1 MSRDDPITPKELA
14 DAIRKLRDDGK
25 GHVLQRL
32 ADELDPPPQLPSL
45 VGLGGLIKEEFLR
58 KYLPPNAYVGADW
71 SIARR
76 MAAEILMLRERMQKA
91 RTDTAASV
99 NTHHLRAIIERLLEG
114 YA

>member
-1 MSRDDPITPKELA
+1 MSRDDPITRKDLA
-14 DAIRKLRDDGK
+14 DAIRRLRDDGK

-76 MAAEILMLRERMQKA
+76 MAAEILMLREEKKHWEEKTRKA
-91 RTDTAASV
+91 
-99 NTHHLRAIIERLLEG
+99 IRLNLA
-114 YA
+114 YADNSGGDMI